1 MPIIQQSTLQMS
13 KPIDKVSTRSLV
25 SRQDGTESLTVREL
39 IIYPGAVGRLHT
51 HPTDQVIIVTMGAR
65 QRSAGDE
72 GQPGRSRTPPIAPPG
87 STPKLIKKL
96 WVPATLLVID
106 STCNLESNYL
116 ED

>member
-1 MPIIQQSTLQMS
+1 MPIIHQSTLQMS
-13 KPIDKVSTRSLV
+13 KPIDKVSTRFLV
-25 SRQDGTESLTVREL
+25 SKQDGTESLTVREL

-51 HPTDQVIIVTMGAR
+51 HTTDQVIIVTRGAV
-65 QRSAGDE
+65 QMIAGDE
-72 GQPGRSRTPPIAPPG
+72 VKTVRSGTTLIAPPG
-87 STPKLIKKL
+87 IPHKIINKL